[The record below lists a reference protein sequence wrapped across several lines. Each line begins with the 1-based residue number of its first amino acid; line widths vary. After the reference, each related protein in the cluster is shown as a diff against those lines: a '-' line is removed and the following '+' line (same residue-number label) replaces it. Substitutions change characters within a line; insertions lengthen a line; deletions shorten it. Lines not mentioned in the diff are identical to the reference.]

1 MQFFEERNLPEVA
14 TGLKEDLKSNRRH
27 MNDGILKAVRKAV
40 VTSDKLLMAQ
50 KSTNERNRTKGKA
63 VELMP
68 QQESESIMEKLMA
81 KMVNRPT
88 LLQQEKEKALN
99 KQIEKVFELDSF

>member
-1 MQFFEERNLPEVA
+1 
-14 TGLKEDLKSNRRH
+14 
-27 MNDGILKAVRKAV
+27 
-40 VTSDKLLMAQ
+40 MAQ
-50 KSTNERNRTKGKA
+50 KSTNERNRTKAKV

>member
-1 MQFFEERNLPEVA
+1 
-14 TGLKEDLKSNRRH
+14 

-50 KSTNERNRTKGKA
+50 KSTNERSRTKGKA

>member
-1 MQFFEERNLPEVA
+1 
-14 TGLKEDLKSNRRH
+14 
-27 MNDGILKAVRKAV
+27 
-40 VTSDKLLMAQ
+40 MAQ
-50 KSTNERNRTKGKA
+50 KSTNERNRTKGKV

>member
-1 MQFFEERNLPEVA
+1 
-14 TGLKEDLKSNRRH
+14 
-27 MNDGILKAVRKAV
+27 
-40 VTSDKLLMAQ
+40 MAQ
-50 KSTNERNRTKGKA
+50 KSTNERTRTKAKA

>member
-1 MQFFEERNLPEVA
+1 
-14 TGLKEDLKSNRRH
+14 
-27 MNDGILKAVRKAV
+27 
-40 VTSDKLLMAQ
+40 
-50 KSTNERNRTKGKA
+50 
-63 VELMP
+63 MP

>member
-1 MQFFEERNLPEVA
+1 MDEDAMTAQVMHMPSSDASDSHA
-14 TGLKEDLKSNRRH
+14 TARANG
-27 MNDGILKAVRKAV
+27 MN
-40 VTSDKLLMAQ
+40 
-50 KSTNERNRTKGKA
+50 
-63 VELMP
+63 P
-68 QQESESIMEKLMA
+68 KLMA

>member
-1 MQFFEERNLPEVA
+1 
-14 TGLKEDLKSNRRH
+14 
-27 MNDGILKAVRKAV
+27 
-40 VTSDKLLMAQ
+40 MAK
-50 KSTNERNRTKGKA
+50 KSTNERNRSKGKV